1 MTKEEFIQKAALIIL
16 EKHNEE
22 FLGIDVV
29 VGYSKG
35 LADAVYGEE
44 KKSEEDDEKPS
55 STSYDDELISNVIN
69 EIDRIDEEDVKK
81 RRKEA
86 YEKGYRGYRPQK
98 KGYAFRL
105 KSSFE
110 YLEIK
115 TVGDLLRFGR
125 QALYRSRN
133 IGKNCVD
140 IVADALYN
148 LYEIRF

>member
-1 MTKEEFIQKAALIIL
+1 MTKEEFIQNAVLTIL
-16 EKHNEE
+16 AKDYGESVDYITDYARN
-22 FLGIDVV
+22 
-29 VGYSKG
+29 

-44 KKSEEDDEKPS
+44 KEAEEEEGKPS
-55 STSYDDELISNVIN
+55 STSYEDEPISNVIN
-69 EIDRIDEEDVKK
+69 EINRIDEEDVKK

-86 YEKGYRGYRPQK
+86 VEKGYKECFHQK

-105 KSSFE
+105 EGSFK

-125 QALYRSRN
+125 QELYRSRN